1 MNTRYSLT
9 LFSLIHIICDTYCH
23 NLLNKCFRSS
33 IFFNNYVFFCL
44 FVLFD
49 KYRWSTITDIFK
61 ADLST
66 GYNTKPINT
75 IRVAHS
81 FALTLSKCIFKGH
94 KNLKKSSKFNVTKI
108 PKNWPIT

>member
-81 FALTLSKCIFKGH
+81 FALLSQCIFKGH
-94 KNLKKSSKFNVTKI
+94 KNLKKIFQIQCNQNSK
-108 PKNWPIT
+108 